1 MRGGFI
7 ATFFCA
13 PTLRR
18 KKIFAKPNGYI
29 YFY

>member
-1 MRGGFI
+1 MKGGFT

-13 PTLRR
+13 PTPPL